1 MRFMLPP
8 LLDESRR
15 SPADKWLWALLG
27 FLVVGQLVA
36 LWLVCQQQ
44 VQKAEIRDAAVRAQR
59 LALRD
64 ECAPR
69 AGHATCLPPQ
79 PRERRARELD
89 DVMSALR

>member
-1 MRFMLPP
+1 MLPP

-27 FLVVGQLVA
+27 FLVVGLLVA
-36 LWLVCQQQ
+36 FWLVCQQQ
-44 VQKAEIRDAAVRAQR
+44 VQKAETRDAAIRAQR
-59 LALRD
+59 LALMD

-69 AGHATCLPPQ
+69 NGRATCMP
-79 PRERRARELD
+79 ERARDRRTRELD

>member
-1 MRFMLPP
+1 
-8 LLDESRR
+8 
-15 SPADKWLWALLG
+15 
-27 FLVVGQLVA
+27 
-36 LWLVCQQQ
+36 VCQQQ